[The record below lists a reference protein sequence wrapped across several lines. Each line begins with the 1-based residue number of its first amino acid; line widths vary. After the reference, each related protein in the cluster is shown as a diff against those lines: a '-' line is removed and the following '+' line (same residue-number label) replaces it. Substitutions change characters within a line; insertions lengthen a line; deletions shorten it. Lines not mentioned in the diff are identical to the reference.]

1 MNKQGQ
7 QEQEIFLLQTH
18 AGVGQDKATPPR
30 MHAASDQPF
39 NATTPAYRDSSATPP
54 KKHHGSQKRQLR
66 EVAGCVPQQTFD
78 EIERMRVQWGKHGK
92 KLSRSQVVGTLVKQG
107 VQKNVDIKYGSMLEP
122 VIREEIKRQIQSY
135 SNRNANLA
143 VHAYYSAEQARILI
157 LRLLSLL
164 LDNVEELPELIAHSQ
179 KQSRENLKYSMGE
192 EQEDKTL
199 WQ

>member
-30 MHAASDQPF
+30 MHAASDQPS
-39 NATTPAYRDSSATPP
+39 NATAPAYRDIATPP

-107 VQKNVDIKYGSMLEP
+107 VQKNVDIKYGSMWLCTKSP
-122 VIREEIKRQIQSY
+122 VINMTHRSLRAFWPHFDGFSRPHRPIFFIKIR
-135 SNRNANLA
+135 
-143 VHAYYSAEQARILI
+143 
-157 LRLLSLL
+157 LR
-164 LDNVEELPELIAHSQ
+164 DDFWCKAG
-179 KQSRENLKYSMGE
+179 RC
-192 EQEDKTL
+192 
-199 WQ
+199 

>member
-1 MNKQGQ
+1 MNKTAI
-7 QEQEIFLLQTH
+7 QEQEIFLLQAH
-18 AGVGQDKATPPR
+18 GGVGQDKATPPR
-30 MHAASDQPF
+30 MHAASDQPS
-39 NATTPAYRDSSATPP
+39 NATTPAYRDSAPPP

-78 EIERMRVQWGKHGK
+78 EIERMRLQWGKHGK

-157 LRLLSLL
+157 LRVLSLL

-179 KQSRENLKYSMGE
+179 KQSRENLKYSMGG
-192 EQEDKTL
+192 EDEDNTL

>member
-1 MNKQGQ
+1 MIKQGG
-7 QEQEIFLLQTH
+7 QEQEIFQLQTN

-30 MHAASDQPF
+30 MYTASDQPS
-39 NATTPAYRDSSATPP
+39 NATTPAYRGSATPP

-78 EIERMRVQWGKHGK
+78 EVERMRAQWGKNGK

-157 LRLLSLL
+157 LRILSLL

-179 KQSRENLKYSMGE
+179 KQSRENLKYSMGGEDE
-192 EQEDKTL
+192 ENAL

>member
-1 MNKQGQ
+1 MNKTAQ
-7 QEQEIFLLQTH
+7 QPREVFLRQAH
-18 AGVGQDKATPPR
+18 GGVGQDKATPPR
-30 MHAASDQPF
+30 RYAASDQPS
-39 NATTPAYRDSSATPP
+39 NTTTPAYRDSATPP

-66 EVAGCVPQQTFD
+66 EVAGCVPQHTFD

-143 VHAYYSAEQARILI
+143 VHAYYSAEQARILM
-157 LRLLSLL
+157 LRVLSLL
-164 LDNVEELPELIAHSQ
+164 LDNVEELPELIAQSQ
-179 KQSRENLKYSMGE
+179 KQSRENLKYSMGGE
-192 EQEDKTL
+192 DEDKTL

>member
-30 MHAASDQPF
+30 QYAASDQPS
-39 NATTPAYRDSSATPP
+39 NATTPAYRGSATPP

-157 LRLLSLL
+157 LRVLSLL

-179 KQSRENLKYSMGE
+179 KQSRENLKYSMGGEDE
-192 EQEDKTL
+192 ENAL

>member
-1 MNKQGQ
+1 MIKTAI
-7 QEQEIFLLQTH
+7 QEQEIFLLQAH
-18 AGVGQDKATPPR
+18 GGVGQDKATPPR
-30 MHAASDQPF
+30 MHAASDQPS
-39 NATTPAYRDSSATPP
+39 NATTPAYRDSAPPP

-78 EIERMRVQWGKHGK
+78 EIERMRLQWGKHGK

-179 KQSRENLKYSMGE
+179 KQSRENLKYSMGGE
-192 EQEDKTL
+192 DEDKTL

>member
-30 MHAASDQPF
+30 HYAASDQPF
-39 NATTPAYRDSSATPP
+39 NATTPAYRDSAPPP

-78 EIERMRVQWGKHGK
+78 EVERMRAQWGKHGK

-179 KQSRENLKYSMGE
+179 KQSRENLKYSMGGEDE
-192 EQEDKTL
+192 ENTL

>member
-1 MNKQGQ
+1 MNKTLI
-7 QEQEIFLLQTH
+7 QEQEVFILQTH

-30 MHAASDQPF
+30 QYAASDQPF
-39 NATTPAYRDSSATPP
+39 NATPPAYRDRTPPP

-143 VHAYYSAEQARILI
+143 VHAYYSAEQARILL
-157 LRLLSLL
+157 LRVLSLL

-179 KQSRENLKYSMGE
+179 KQSRENLKYSMGGEDE
-192 EQEDKTL
+192 ENAL